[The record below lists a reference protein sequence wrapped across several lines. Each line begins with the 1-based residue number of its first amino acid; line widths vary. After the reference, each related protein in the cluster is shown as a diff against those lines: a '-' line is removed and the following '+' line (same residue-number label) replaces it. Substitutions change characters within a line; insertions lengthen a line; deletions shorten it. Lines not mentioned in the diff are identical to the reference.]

1 MIGQSFAPFGVLMAY
16 TSTHGVLMR
25 LKLSLM
31 AILIAGAAFAQP
43 AAPQDDIDEEG
54 QGDESPSMQCVIE
67 SPQPDV
73 GPITCDTP
81 PGPPG
86 LPCYCP
92 DGGPAAGHRVPS
104 GF

>member
-1 MIGQSFAPFGVLMAY
+1 
-16 TSTHGVLMR
+16 MR
-25 LKLSLM
+25 LKLSLV

-43 AAPQDDIDEEG
+43 ASPQDDIDNEG
-54 QGDESPSMQCVIE
+54 QGDETPSMQCIIE
-67 SPQPDV
+67 APQPDV

-92 DGGPAAGHRVPS
+92 DGGPAPGHRVPS